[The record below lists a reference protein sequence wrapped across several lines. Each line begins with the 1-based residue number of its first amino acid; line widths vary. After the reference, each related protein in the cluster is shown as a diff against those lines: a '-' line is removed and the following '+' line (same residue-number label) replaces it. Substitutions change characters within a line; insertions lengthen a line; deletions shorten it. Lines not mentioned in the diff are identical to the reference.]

1 MFGFAKIILIT
12 LAALT
17 AVEASAV
24 LEGVGAEV
32 EKRQSR

>member
-1 MFGFAKIILIT
+1 MFGFAKIILIA

-24 LEGVGAEV
+24 PEVAGAEV